1 MTLAV
6 AGLVMLYGAVI
17 LAGKHARRMSAGNV
31 AFVTVVAAL
40 QVAAVLFVAYT
51 YKIPI
56 Q

>member
-6 AGLVMLYGAVI
+6 ASLVALYGAVI
-17 LAGKHARRMSAGNV
+17 FAGKHARRLSAGNILFITAV
-31 AFVTVVAAL
+31 AVL
-40 QVAAVLFVAYT
+40 QVAAVMYVAYN